1 MYRTFV
7 IARHTFR
14 ESVGQPIYS
23 LLIGIGAVVLM
34 VFALLPF
41 FTLGEDAVMYK
52 AVALDVILLPVL
64 IATLFA
70 TSKSIYEEIE
80 DRTMLTLMS
89 KPVRRWEVL
98 LGKYLGIVTAALLAV
113 VVLGVIL
120 TLCIWFR
127 VPGDYQLSPRSVDEG
142 DINMIRAWRTM
153 HILAIIP
160 SLLTTWMQIAVLA
173 AVSVAI
179 STRVSLVVNLPVVI
193 LLYIAGNLTRFLDIA
208 VANRGGIAKATAEV
222 INSALPYL
230 SVFDIRSSSVYARVK
245 WAESFIGID
254 LPRSAFKNDVTAVW
268 LSSIW
273 ADAGMSLLYAA
284 CYATA
289 ALAAGMLL
297 FESRELGGAEG

>member
-1 MYRTFV
+1 MYRTLI

-23 LLIGIGAVVLM
+23 LLLGIGAAVLM
-34 VFALLPF
+34 VFAMLPF

-52 AVALDVILLPVL
+52 AVGLDVILLPVL
-64 IATLFA
+64 VATLFA

-89 KPVRRWEVL
+89 KPVKRWEVL
-98 LGKYLGIVTAALLAV
+98 LGKYLGIITSALLAV
-113 VVLGVIL
+113 LVLGLIMG
-120 TLCIWFR
+120 LCIWFR
-127 VPGDYQLSPRSVDEG
+127 VPTDYQLSTRSVDEG
-142 DINMIRAWRTM
+142 EINTIRAYRMM
-153 HILAIIP
+153 HLLGVIP
-160 SLLTTWMQIAVLA
+160 SLLTTWMQISVLA

-193 LLYIAGNLTRFLDIA
+193 LLYIAGNLTRFLDLA
-208 VANRGGIAKATAEV
+208 VANRGGVSRAAAEV
-222 INSALPYL
+222 INSVLPYL
-230 SVFDIRSSSVYARVK
+230 SLFDIRGQSVYAKVR
-245 WAESFIGID
+245 WGETFAGISM
-254 LPRSAFKNDVTAVW
+254 PRSVFSGDLNAVW

-273 ADAGMSLLYAA
+273 ADTGMSLLYAA

-289 ALAAGMLL
+289 ALAVGIML

>member
-14 ESVGQPIYS
+14 EAVGQPIYS
-23 LLIGIGAVVLM
+23 LLIGIGAAVLM

-52 AVALDVILLPVL
+52 AVGLDVILLPVL
-64 IATLFA
+64 VATLFA

-98 LGKYLGIVTAALLAV
+98 LGKYLGILFSAFLAV
-113 VVLGVIL
+113 AVLGLIL
-120 TLCIWFR
+120 ALCVWFR
-127 VPGDYQLSPRSVDEG
+127 IPTDYQLSSRSVDEG
-142 DINMIRAWRTM
+142 EIAMIRGYRTM
-153 HILAIIP
+153 HLFGVIP
-160 SLLTTWMQIAVLA
+160 SLFTTWMQIAVLA

-208 VANRGGIAKATAEV
+208 VATRGGLAKSVAEV
-222 INSALPYL
+222 MNTILPYL
-230 SVFDIRSSSVYARVK
+230 SIFDIRGKSVYAKVR
-245 WAESFIGID
+245 WSETFAGLG
-254 LPRSAFKNDVTAVW
+254 LPRSVFSGDNNAVW

-273 ADAGMSLLYAA
+273 ADTGMSLAYAL

-289 ALAAGMLL
+289 ALAVGMLL